1 MRRFRRGLIA
11 ARHWR
16 HAACL
21 RLTAP
26 AGAGIQQVRAIRPEA
41 MEHAVR
47 LLLIDN
53 YDSFTWNLVQLVGA
67 QDVTVD
73 VVRND
78 AMSAAEALD
87 HPSDAILLSPGPCTP
102 NEAGICLDVIKGAVG
117 RKPVFGVCLGLQ
129 AIGQAFGGNVVRAPA
144 PMHGK
149 VSLIHHRGNG
159 LFRGINR
166 PFEATRYHSLVIDRP
181 SCPDALAIE
190 AEADDGLIM
199 AAAHRTWPI
208 CGVQF
213 HPESIMSE
221 HGATI
226 IRNFLDIAA
235 TWRDA
240 NPPAIRAGT
249 LPDRS

>member
-1 MRRFRRGLIA
+1 M
-11 ARHWR
+11 AR
-16 HAACL
+16 L
-21 RLTAP
+21 RLTEP
-26 AGAGIQQVRAIRPEA
+26 ARKGIQQTRAIRPDA
-41 MEHAVR
+41 MDQAVR

-67 QDVTVD
+67 QNVTVD

-78 AMSAAEALD
+78 AISAADALD
-87 HPSDAILLSPGPCTP
+87 HPADAILLSPGPCTP
-102 NEAGICLDVIKGAVG
+102 NEAGICLDVVKGAVG

-129 AIGQAFGGNVVRAPA
+129 AIGQAFGGDVVRAPA

-149 VSLIHHRGNG
+149 VSVISHHGSG

-166 PFEATRYHSLVIDRP
+166 PFEATRYHSLVIDRK
-181 SCPDALAIE
+181 SCPDALTIE
-190 AEADDGLIM
+190 AETDDGLIM

-240 NPPAIRAGT
+240 NPPAIRAEA